1 VKGVCEVEGGCL
13 AGRQMV
19 ELAPTLDKGGAS
31 AAGFAELRDREE
43 VFVSQAEV
51 LRDRSRTRPRD
62 QRPLACEA

>member
-1 VKGVCEVEGGCL
+1 
-13 AGRQMV
+13 MV